1 MHNSKVFC
9 SFADRY
15 NDIVYMESRNNIK
28 VFISSTV
35 YNFEDV
41 LENVY
46 ALLDGYG
53 YDVYLSKKG
62 TIPLDSNLSNVHNC
76 EIGVGDCDVFVGFI
90 RPYYGSGILE
100 DGVSITEKEF
110 NVAFE
115 RNLPRFILSDQ
126 RVSFTRRLLE
136 WLQMEP
142 TDIPNVRGGK
152 QNKVI
157 DGRCVALYNRAISN
171 DVRPVSSRIGNWV
184 QDYYDWDDIRIH
196 LEAQFKDVER
206 VRKLIDEDD
215 K

>member
-1 MHNSKVFC
+1 ME
-9 SFADRY
+9 DR
-15 NDIVYMESRNNIK
+15 NHIK
-28 VFISSTV
+28 VFVSSTV

-62 TIPLDSNLSNVHNC
+62 TIPLDSKLSNVANC
-76 EIGVGDCDVFVGFI
+76 EIGVEDCNVFVGFI

-100 DGVSITEKEF
+100 DGISITEKEF

-115 RNLPRFILSDQ
+115 RNVPRFILSDQ

-157 DGRCVALYNRAISN
+157 DGRCVALYIRALCAYC
-171 DVRPVSSRIGNWV
+171 R
-184 QDYYDWDDIRIH
+184 
-196 LEAQFKDVER
+196 
-206 VRKLIDEDD
+206 
-215 K
+215 

>member
-1 MHNSKVFC
+1 ME
-9 SFADRY
+9 DR
-15 NDIVYMESRNNIK
+15 NHIK
-28 VFISSTV
+28 VFVSSTV

-62 TIPLDSNLSNVHNC
+62 TIPLDSKLSNVANC
-76 EIGVGDCDVFVGFI
+76 EIGVEDCNVFVGFI

-110 NVAFE
+110 DVAFE
-115 RNLPRFILSDQ
+115 RNVPRFILSDQ